1 MPLFVLIVGIFASF
15 ALIGLYY
22 ENRRQTD
29 ALARIAEALEGI
41 KSNQ

>member
-1 MPLFVLIVGIFASF
+1 MAIFALLVGIFAGF

-29 ALARIAEALEGI
+29 ALDRIARILEKRERGD
-41 KSNQ
+41 